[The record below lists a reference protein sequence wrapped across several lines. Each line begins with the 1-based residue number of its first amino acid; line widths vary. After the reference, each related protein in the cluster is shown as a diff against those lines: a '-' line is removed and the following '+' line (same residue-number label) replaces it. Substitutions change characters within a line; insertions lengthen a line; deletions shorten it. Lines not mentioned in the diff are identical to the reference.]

1 MKVEM
6 MQIDKLIPYA
16 RNPRRNDA
24 AVDAVA
30 ASIKEFGFRQPIVV
44 DEDMVILVGHTR
56 FKAAR
61 KLGLQEVPVHVATGL
76 TDAQKKAYRIAD
88 NRLNEIAE
96 WDNDLL
102 ELELEDLRMVDFDL
116 ALTGFDAD
124 ELLEIMAGEET
135 TIEGNTDEDAA
146 PEVPETPVSK
156 PGDVWLLGGH
166 RVMCGDSTST
176 ESVDLL
182 MQGSKADMVFT
193 DPPYALFGNSTGI
206 SGVADDKMIRPFFRK
221 ILTECKT
228 RVKRYGHV
236 YVCCDWHSVFV
247 IESISREVDLTAKNL
262 IVWDKGSGGV
272 GNMYQQCYELVFF
285 FGNTPKQTTT
295 TKTGS
300 SERIVQGVPNIWRFP
315 RVNPSERQHNAAKP
329 VDMICVP
336 IEASSDRGEIVLD
349 LFGGSGSTL
358 IACEKSDRLAR
369 LMEIEPRYC
378 DVIVKRWQDWTG
390 QQATREADGVAF
402 DDLVGTADAIG
413 RRIL

>member
-1 MKVEM
+1 MVE
-6 MQIDKLIPYA
+6 IRDRIERRPIETLIPYA
-16 RNPRRNDA
+16 RNARTHSDEQI
-24 AVDAVA
+24 DQLVA
-30 ASIKEFGFRQPIVV
+30 SMREWGWTNPVLV
-44 DEDMVILVGHTR
+44 DEAGGIIAGHGR
-56 FKAAR
+56 VMAAR
-61 KLGLQEVPVHVATGL
+61 KLGLTEVPVIVADGWSE
-76 TDAQKKAYRIAD
+76 AQKRAYVIAD
-88 NRLNEIAE
+88 NKLAE
-96 WDNDLL
+96 NAGWDEELLSL
-102 ELELEDLRMVDFDL
+102 ELSELQELGFDLDITGFSDDELE
-116 ALTGFDAD
+116 AL
-124 ELLEIMAGEET
+124 LAGEET
-135 TIEGNTDEDAA
+135 TTEGNTDEDAA
-146 PEVPETPVSK
+146 PEVPEAPVSK

-206 SGVADDKMIRPFFRK
+206 GGVADDKMIRPFFRS

-236 YVCCDWHSVFV
+236 YVCCDWHSAFV

-272 GNMYQQCYELVFF
+272 GNMYQHCYELVWF

-295 TKTGS
+295 TKTGGS
-300 SERIVQGVPNIWRFP
+300 CERIIQGVPNIWRFP

-336 IEASSDRGEIVLD
+336 IEASSDKGEIVLD

-369 LMEIEPRYC
+369 LMEMEPKYC
-378 DVIVKRWQDWTG
+378 DVIVKRWQDYTGRQAVLESTG
-390 QQATREADGVAF
+390 QTF
-402 DDLVGTADAIG
+402 DEVSAA
-413 RRIL
+413 RS